1 MIGPTLPVAGA
12 FIAVLLIAVLGA
24 TRRWKAWRTFLAC
37 ITVGYGAAVVSVTLF
52 PIPVQSSILPWE
64 RAFGL
69 HNNFVPLVGLGEM
82 LSSQPLEISMRQ
94 IAGNTLMFVPL
105 GLLVPLLKP
114 DVRLGQVFVVA
125 VLASTAI
132 EAAQFSISLI
142 LQFGYK
148 ITDVDDVL
156 LNTLGALIG
165 YGVVRAD
172 RALRG
177 MSPRRPLPRA
187 DVVAET
193 SS

>member
-1 MIGPTLPVAGA
+1 MVGPTLPVAGA
-12 FIAVLLIAVLGA
+12 FLAMLVIAVLGA
-24 TRRWKAWRTFLAC
+24 KRGWKARRTFHACLA
-37 ITVGYGAAVVSVTLF
+37 VGYGAAVVSVTLY
-52 PIPVQSSILPWE
+52 PIPVQASLIQE
-64 RAFGL
+64 GRAFGGL

-94 IAGNTLMFVPL
+94 IAGNVLMFVPL

-114 DVRLGQVFVVA
+114 NVRLGQVLVVA

-142 LQFGYK
+142 LGFGYK
-148 ITDVDDVL
+148 IADVDDVL

-165 YGVVRAD
+165 YGVVLAD

-177 MSPRRPLPRA
+177 VPIRQPLPRPM
-187 DVVAET
+187 V
-193 SS
+193 